1 MYIFPKK
8 EDTGSHEMRFCLTR
22 ISDLHTCP
30 TKQTKEKKTEEKER
44 KDKQSSCAQQTYL
57 NINDQ
62 SVTQG
67 NGDEEE
73 GNRCLVL

>member
-1 MYIFPKK
+1 MKLFNKDFRASHLISKTDKRKENGIKGKK
-8 EDTGSHEMRFCLTR
+8 KR
-22 ISDLHTCP
+22 
-30 TKQTKEKKTEEKER
+30 
-44 KDKQSSCAQQTYL
+44 SSCTQQTYL

-73 GNRCLVL
+73 GNRSLVL